1 MFDIENETFH
11 YSSLEGD
18 DMGARNTDWRA
29 RVGLC
34 FAGVIA
40 ALSLGQ
46 APSIAREE
54 GRSSAAPVT
63 IRETANLADAF
74 EAARAASPQ
83 GRVLLILDID
93 NTLLTM
99 PQYLGGDRWFN
110 RHAAMIADKADPDFA
125 GMGELIAAQ
134 TMLFGIASMQ
144 ATEPNIP
151 AMLAETTQQRIDV
164 FLLSARGPELYDATR
179 RELDRNGLQVE
190 APYACSFFLCTQDG
204 LYRDDEIR
212 LALTALGEEASRSPY
227 RDILI
232 RDGVM
237 LVSGQD
243 KGVMLKLLMGAIGG
257 RQYAHIVVA
266 DDGQKNIAALAAS
279 GNPVPTTLFHYRRID
294 PSVTDS
300 ENQTA
305 RAQFAAL
312 TAALCSAMQSTLC
325 AKPAASNGT
334 RK

>member
-1 MFDIENETFH
+1 M
-11 YSSLEGD
+11 S
-18 DMGARNTDWRA
+18 ARNADCRA
-29 RVGLC
+29 RLGLC

-46 APSIAREE
+46 VPSSARE
-54 GRSSAAPVT
+54 GVRTSAAPVT
-63 IRETANLADAF
+63 IRETVDLADAF
-74 EAARAASPQ
+74 EAAREATPQ
-83 GRVLLILDID
+83 GRTLLILDID

-110 RHAAMIADKADPDFA
+110 YHAAMIGAKLDPDFA
-125 GMGELIAAQ
+125 SMDKLLAAQ
-134 TMLFGIASMQ
+134 TMLFGLASMQ
-144 ATEPNIP
+144 ATEPEIP
-151 AMLAETTQQRIDV
+151 NMLAEAARQGVDV

-179 RELDRNGLQVE
+179 RELDRNGLRVE
-190 APYACSFFLCTQDG
+190 APYACSYFLCTQNG

-212 LALTALGEEASRSPY
+212 VALTAIGEEASDSPY

-237 LVSGQD
+237 LVAGQD
-243 KGVMLKLLMGAIGG
+243 KGMMLKLLMGAIGG
-257 RQYAHIVVA
+257 RRYAHVVVA
-266 DDGQKNIAALAAS
+266 DDGQKNIEALAAS

-294 PSVTDS
+294 PSVTDA
-300 ENQTA
+300 ENQAA

-312 TAALCSAMQSTLC
+312 TAALCSAVQSTLC
-325 AKPAASNGT
+325 AKPTTSSGP